1 MPNTPRSRPRI
12 SSVHQQVAAVI
23 ATRDF
28 LLRMVDPKTMTVR
41 DNAREIR
48 REARAL
54 LRHYPPADQLR
65 PVLEEG
71 LSKNND

>member
-1 MPNTPRSRPRI
+1 
-12 SSVHQQVAAVI
+12 
-23 ATRDF
+23 
-28 LLRMVDPKTMTVR
+28 MVDPKTMTVR

-65 PVLEEG
+65 HVLEEG

>member
-1 MPNTPRSRPRI
+1 MPNTSRNRPRI